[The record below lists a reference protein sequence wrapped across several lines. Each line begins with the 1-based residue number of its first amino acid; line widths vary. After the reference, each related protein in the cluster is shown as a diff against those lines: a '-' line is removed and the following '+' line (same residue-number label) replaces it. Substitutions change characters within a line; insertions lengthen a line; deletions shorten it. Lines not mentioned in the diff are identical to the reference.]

1 MISEL
6 AYFPILGKPL
16 VLYMGISTL
25 LLFIS
30 TASIGFMIFR
40 GVGIPF
46 KFHPTLAGIS
56 VAVGIAHGILGVSTG
71 RSFVVLIGIT
81 TIFLFL
87 ITASIGL
94 LIFRGKHIPFKYHP
108 AMAITAIIV
117 GITHGSLGISIYL

>member
-16 VLYMGISTL
+16 VLYMGVSAL
-25 LLFIS
+25 LLFIC

-46 KFHPTLAGIS
+46 RFHPILAGIS
-56 VAVGIAHGILGVSTG
+56 VAVGIFHGILGGVHRQILCSSYWNYHHILISNYSIYWAFNLQGKTHTLQVSPT
-71 RSFVVLIGIT
+71 
-81 TIFLFL
+81 
-87 ITASIGL
+87 
-94 LIFRGKHIPFKYHP
+94 
-108 AMAITAIIV
+108 MAITAIIV